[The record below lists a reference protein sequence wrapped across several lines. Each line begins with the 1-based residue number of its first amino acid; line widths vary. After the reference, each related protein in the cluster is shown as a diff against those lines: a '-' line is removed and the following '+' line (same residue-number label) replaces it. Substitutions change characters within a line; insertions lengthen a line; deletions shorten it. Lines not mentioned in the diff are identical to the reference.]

1 MILCDF
7 NQIMYS
13 TLLSSLGK
21 HTNTKLELP
30 LLRHMVVNV
39 LRANNAKFRNQYGEM
54 ILITDSRRYW
64 RKEYFPYYKA
74 SRKKNREKS
83 DIDWQTLY
91 KCMDTIK
98 TELQAW
104 FPYKYICVEGTEADD
119 VIATLVNIHFEKAG
133 MLRTVPDP
141 VLILS
146 GDKDFQQLQTHKEV
160 KQFDPVHK
168 KWIKATDPQATLHEH
183 ILKGDMGDGIPN
195 VASPDNCF
203 VLGQRQKK
211 MTSKLMQSL
220 KNIHNEPE
228 NSYYRNYMR
237 NKTLIDLSM
246 IPSELKEKIRQEYLA
261 KTANDRAKLM
271 TYFMHNRMKQQ
282 MENISDF

>member
-13 TLLSSLGK
+13 TLLSSLGQ

-30 LLRHMVVNV
+30 LLRHMVIKV
-39 LRANNAKFRNQYGEM
+39 LRSNNVKFRGQYGEM
-54 ILITDSRRYW
+54 VLISDSRKYW

-83 DIDWQTLY
+83 DIDWATLY

-98 TELQAW
+98 AELQTW
-104 FPYKYICVEGTEADD
+104 LPYKYICVEGTEADD
-119 VIATLVNIHFEKAG
+119 VIATLTDIHFEKAA
-133 MLRTVPDP
+133 MLRTIPEP
-141 VLILS
+141 LLILS
-146 GDKDFQQLQTHKEV
+146 GDKDFQQLQKHKEV

-168 KWIKATDPQATLHEH
+168 KWIKATDPMATLHEH

-211 MTSKLMQSL
+211 MTSKLMASL

-246 IPSELKEKIRQEYLA
+246 IPQELKEKIRQEYLA
-261 KTANDRAKLM
+261 KTANDRSKLM
-271 TYFMHNRMKQQ
+271 TYFMHNRMKEQ